1 MEKTGFTKIG
11 MLFRLA
17 LLVCLSCAMLS
28 AKAQTAR
35 VTLDLKE
42 VTLTQAMNEIKKQTR
57 YLFINRDV
65 EDINGRKVSINV
77 SNELISNALNR
88 IFTPLG
94 IDYYIDGKSIIISKR
109 RQSDSKPVQ
118 VSGSVTDTNGQPVIG
133 ASVIVKGTTLGVST
147 DAEGMFSLQVPP
159 PLRPLNWKSII
170 WATSLWWYPW
180 AIALLSILRS
190 KSPQPKSNRSWSLL
204 LVLSVRKKR

>member
-42 VTLTQAMNEIKKQTR
+42 VTLAQAMNEIKKQTR

-77 SNELISNALNR
+77 SNELISNVLNR

-159 PLRPLNWKSII
+159 PHCDRSIGNQLFGLRACGGIRGQSHFFRYYARRVRSRNRIGRGHCS
-170 WATSLWWYPW
+170 WY
-180 AIALLSILRS
+180 
-190 KSPQPKSNRSWSLL
+190 
-204 LVLSVRKKR
+204 